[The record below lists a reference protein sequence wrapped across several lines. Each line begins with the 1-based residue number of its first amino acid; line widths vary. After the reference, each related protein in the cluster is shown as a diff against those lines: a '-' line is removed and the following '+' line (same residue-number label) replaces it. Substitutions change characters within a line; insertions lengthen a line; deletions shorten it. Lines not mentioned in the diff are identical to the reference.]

1 MIRSFFFSFCITL
14 SVIFTAHNIAEY
26 NKSFDNCE
34 RLVAEIDQNLEILH
48 NELQTLSQ
56 SMGISYE

>member
-26 NKSFDNCE
+26 NKSFDNCVKYLE
-34 RLVAEIDQNLEILH
+34 QIKTADVYFEQNFAH
-48 NELQTLSQ
+48 KRF
-56 SMGISYE
+56 